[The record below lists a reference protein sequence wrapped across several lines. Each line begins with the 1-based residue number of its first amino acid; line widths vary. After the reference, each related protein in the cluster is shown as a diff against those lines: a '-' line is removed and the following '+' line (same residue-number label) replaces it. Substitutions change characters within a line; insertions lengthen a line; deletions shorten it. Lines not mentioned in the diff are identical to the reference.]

1 MGMTA
6 LSSRRTVYPCLS
18 CSLQKVYQLSL
29 HNFRLRCECYLMALT
44 QWTLHETLC
53 VPIVWEGFSQFVKR
67 SSLVSPYL
75 GATRTPLM
83 LNLTLFSHFLYIY
96 TAWWTI

>member
-1 MGMTA
+1 
-6 LSSRRTVYPCLS
+6 
-18 CSLQKVYQLSL
+18 
-29 HNFRLRCECYLMALT
+29 MALT

-67 SSLVSPYL
+67 SSLIAPKL
-75 GATRTPLM
+75 GAMRTPLV
-83 LNLTLFSHFLYIY
+83 LNLTLFSYFLYIY